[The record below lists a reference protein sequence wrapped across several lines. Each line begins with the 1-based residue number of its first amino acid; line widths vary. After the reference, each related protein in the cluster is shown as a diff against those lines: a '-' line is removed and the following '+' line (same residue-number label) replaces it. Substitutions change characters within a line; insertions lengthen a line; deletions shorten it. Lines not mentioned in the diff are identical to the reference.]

1 MGAHAIVLRLPLGC
15 LAGEH
20 GDDELADYI
29 LEKYFS
35 YHFNPE
41 RGALML
47 RKVLMPLDKMTT
59 SPS

>member
-1 MGAHAIVLRLPLGC
+1 MR
-15 LAGEH
+15 GEH

-41 RGALML
+41 RGALIL
-47 RKVLMPLDKMTT
+47 QKVLMPLDRMTT
-59 SPS
+59 SP